1 MLEIITANK
10 TISSEGREPILNER
24 DLNSI
29 SDFLR
34 SAILESNNEP
44 KPLTEIFYKAK
55 VLESVNSLLSITDID
70 SAGIKE
76 LEREIEKLIH
86 KIKLNSL
93 VENIFD
99 FPPVT
104 VQKWK
109 EVIHEANKIGI
120 SQNEFLDTYCGFS
133 SNYFTFKVGVLAVN
147 PRKDSSFQLFSAA
160 LECVPSDERIVSLFM
175 RRIVSQAVQAL
186 LYKEDSRESDSQ
198 TLQPYF
204 IKVLNIYLYGNAE
217 GRKAF
222 YKGGIVDKLANIFQD
237 PTGIDSVVDDFFNRA
252 LQMFDDGSWIRS
264 AQDLAEQKQA
274 QRFQNKKNQ
283 ISSEGLPNLCK
294 YQLCN
299 DPIKFIVSR
308 LESGICELND
318 EAKVRHLE
326 LLGNGISDFSSASPY
341 DYHKARLEHKIIEI
355 FLRKEGERDLKGVL
369 EAIAEVNDK
378 TLAQKTK
385 IALNI
390 AKLIAR
396 IDMTERSK
404 RFHKMVAH
412 FAHGQ

>member
-1 MLEIITANK
+1 
-10 TISSEGREPILNER
+10 
-24 DLNSI
+24 
-29 SDFLR
+29 
-34 SAILESNNEP
+34 
-44 KPLTEIFYKAK
+44 
-55 VLESVNSLLSITDID
+55 
-70 SAGIKE
+70 
-76 LEREIEKLIH
+76 
-86 KIKLNSL
+86 
-93 VENIFD
+93 
-99 FPPVT
+99 
-104 VQKWK
+104 
-109 EVIHEANKIGI
+109 
-120 SQNEFLDTYCGFS
+120 
-133 SNYFTFKVGVLAVN
+133 
-147 PRKDSSFQLFSAA
+147 
-160 LECVPSDERIVSLFM
+160 M